1 MRKQLIAALTLSFIA
16 APALGQ
22 NYDDT
27 AIQETVVVTGMMI
40 DEDDLRDIPNATL
53 RVKADFVLYELYY
66 VNSTIDAR
74 ERKQEMER
82 MFKAIMRELPKHST
96 LKLKTGDAS
105 ASADI
110 ETATFEEVYS
120 SYSTQGRM
128 NFVVRAEVS
137 NGDSFNDIRERVED
151 FVEGAGEVGRSQ
163 SVLNDDQYLGV
174 NDLKRYRPELMRVI
188 WDDIY
193 AISNPLGTTELDIR
207 GLDGRTRYR
216 PVGPLELELYVP
228 FEVNFTTKV
237 ER

>member
-1 MRKQLIAALTLSFIA
+1 MIRTLITVSAFALMPIIAAA
-16 APALGQ
+16 QGDRA
-22 NYDDT
+22 
-27 AIQETVVVTGMMI
+27 QETVVVTGMMI

-66 VNSTIDAR
+66 VNGTIDAR

-82 MFKAIMRELPKHST
+82 MFKAITRELPKHST
-96 LKLKTGDAS
+96 LELKTGDAS

-120 SYSTQGRM
+120 AYGTQGRM
-128 NFVVRAEVS
+128 NFVVRAEVGS
-137 NGDSFNDIRERVED
+137 GDNFNDIRTRVEN

-163 SVLNDDQYLGV
+163 IVLNDEQYLGV
-174 NDLKRYRPELMRVI
+174 NDLKRYRPELMKVI

-193 AISNPLGTTELDIR
+193 AISNPLGVTELDIR